1 MVAVADVDREAGE
14 ATVAEVERLGGSGLM
29 LEADVADSSD
39 CRRVVEATVE
49 RFGGVD
55 ILFNNVGIQPPAS
68 YTNVEDTSEAM
79 WDRIIGVNLKSCFLM
94 SKYAIPELRKRGG
107 GVIIN
112 TASVQG
118 LQSQP
123 LVPPY
128 AASKG
133 GDTLAHAPDV
143 ARLRQG
149 TTSASLAVCPGSIDT
164 PMLRAAAGVAG
175 GDPDDVVDAWGAAHP
190 IGRVGTGQDIAN
202 AVLFLA
208 SDKAS
213 FMTGENV
220 NVDGGLHGAR
230 RLGHCGERLIPNG
243 TYSSAPSDCL
253 SLSNRPS
260 GFLRAWP
267 EPSSKV
273 SASCVRSSRC
283 SSVRD
288 LGVSTITVT
297 S

>member
-1 MVAVADVDREAGE
+1 
-14 ATVAEVERLGGSGLM
+14 
-29 LEADVADSSD
+29 
-39 CRRVVEATVE
+39 
-49 RFGGVD
+49 
-55 ILFNNVGIQPPAS
+55 
-68 YTNVEDTSEAM
+68 M

-133 GDTLAHAPDV
+133 GILSLT
-143 ARLRQG
+143 RQM
-149 TTSASLAVCPGSIDT
+149 SLDYAKDNIRVLAVCPGSIDT
-164 PMLRAAAGVAG
+164 PMLRAAAGVVG
-175 GDPDDVVDAWGAAHP
+175 GDPDEVVGQWGAAHP

-220 NVDGGLHGAR
+220 NVDGGYMALGAWA
-230 RLGHCGERLIPNG
+230 
-243 TYSSAPSDCL
+243 TA
-253 SLSNRPS
+253 
-260 GFLRAWP
+260 A
-267 EPSSKV
+267 
-273 SASCVRSSRC
+273 
-283 SSVRD
+283 RD
-288 LGVSTITVT
+288 
-297 S
+297 

>member
-1 MVAVADVDREAGE
+1 MASFDGKVVIITGGALGIGQATAWEFAKEGATVAIADVDREAGE
-14 ATVAEVERLGGSGLM
+14 ATVAEVERLGGEGLM
-29 LEADVADSSD
+29 LEADVSDSADCS
-39 CRRVVEATVE
+39 RVVETTVE
-49 RFGGVD
+49 RFGGVN

-68 YTNVEDTSEAM
+68 YTNVEDTPESM

-94 SKYAIPELRKRGG
+94 SKYAIPEMRKRGG

-133 GDTLAHAPDV
+133 GILSLT
-143 ARLRQG
+143 RQM
-149 TTSASLAVCPGSIDT
+149 SLDYAKDNIRVLAVCPGSIDT
-164 PMLRAAAGVAG
+164 PMLRAAAGVMG
-175 GDPDDVVDAWGAAHP
+175 GDPDEIVGQWGAAHP

-220 NVDGGLHGAR
+220 NVDGGYMALGAWA
-230 RLGHCGERLIPNG
+230 
-243 TYSSAPSDCL
+243 TA
-253 SLSNRPS
+253 
-260 GFLRAWP
+260 A
-267 EPSSKV
+267 
-273 SASCVRSSRC
+273 
-283 SSVRD
+283 RD
-288 LGVSTITVT
+288 
-297 S
+297 

>member
-1 MVAVADVDREAGE
+1 MSSFDGKVVIITGGALGIGQATAWEFAKEGAKIAIADVNREAGD
-14 ATVAEVERLGGSGLM
+14 ATVAEVGRLGGEGLM
-29 LEADVADSSD
+29 LEADVSDSSD
-39 CRRVVEATVE
+39 CKRVVETTAE

-68 YTNVEDTSEAM
+68 YVNVEDTPESM

-94 SKYAIPELRKRGG
+94 SKYSIPEMRVRGG

-133 GDTLAHAPDV
+133 GILSLT
-143 ARLRQG
+143 RQM
-149 TTSASLAVCPGSIDT
+149 SLDYAKDNIRVLAVCPGSIDT
-164 PMLRAAAGVAG
+164 PMLRAAAGVVG
-175 GDPDDVVDAWGAAHP
+175 GDPDEVVGQWGAAHP

-220 NVDGGLHGAR
+220 NVDGGYMALGAWA
-230 RLGHCGERLIPNG
+230 
-243 TYSSAPSDCL
+243 TA
-253 SLSNRPS
+253 
-260 GFLRAWP
+260 A
-267 EPSSKV
+267 
-273 SASCVRSSRC
+273 
-283 SSVRD
+283 RD
-288 LGVSTITVT
+288 
-297 S
+297 

>member
-1 MVAVADVDREAGE
+1 MASFNGKVVIITGGALGIGQATAWEFAREGARVAVADVNREAGE
-14 ATVAEVERLGGSGLM
+14 ATVDEVERLGGEGLM
-29 LEADVADSSD
+29 VEADASDSSD

-68 YTNVEDTSEAM
+68 YVNVEDTPEAM

-94 SKYAIPELRKRGG
+94 SKYAIPEMRKRGG

-133 GDTLAHAPDV
+133 GILSLT
-143 ARLRQG
+143 RQM
-149 TTSASLAVCPGSIDT
+149 SLDYAKDNIRVLAVCPGSIDT
-164 PMLRAAAGVAG
+164 PMLRAAAGVMG
-175 GDPDDVVDAWGAAHP
+175 GDADEVVGQWGAAHP
-190 IGRVGTGQDIAN
+190 IGRVGTGHDIAN

-220 NVDGGLHGAR
+220 NVDGGYMALGAWA
-230 RLGHCGERLIPNG
+230 
-243 TYSSAPSDCL
+243 TA
-253 SLSNRPS
+253 
-260 GFLRAWP
+260 A
-267 EPSSKV
+267 
-273 SASCVRSSRC
+273 
-283 SSVRD
+283 RD
-288 LGVSTITVT
+288 
-297 S
+297 